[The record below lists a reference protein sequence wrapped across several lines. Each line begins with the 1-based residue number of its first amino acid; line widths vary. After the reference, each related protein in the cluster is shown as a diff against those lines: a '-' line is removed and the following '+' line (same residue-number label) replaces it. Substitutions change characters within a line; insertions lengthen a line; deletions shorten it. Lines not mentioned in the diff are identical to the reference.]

1 MWAYLLERKKMK
13 QIILNPVVVVSI
25 DDEGKIFIDMMF
37 ENVDTIGEAM
47 EDDGEF
53 REVTDEER
61 TFINEK
67 VLPFIPKEINL

>member
-1 MWAYLLERKKMK
+1 MK
-13 QIILNPVVVVSI
+13 QIILSPVVVVSI
-25 DDEGKIFIDMMF
+25 DDEGKISIDMMF
-37 ENVDTIGEAM
+37 ADSIGEVM

-53 REVTDEER
+53 REVTEEER

>member
-1 MWAYLLERKKMK
+1 MK

-37 ENVDTIGEAM
+37 ENIDTIGEVM

-53 REVTDEER
+53 REVTEEER

>member
-1 MWAYLLERKKMK
+1 MWTYLLERKTMK

-37 ENVDTIGEAM
+37 ENIDTIGEVI

-53 REVTDEER
+53 REVTEEER

>member
-1 MWAYLLERKKMK
+1 MK

-37 ENVDTIGEAM
+37 ENIDTIGEVI

-53 REVTDEER
+53 REVTEEER

>member
-1 MWAYLLERKKMK
+1 MWAYLLERKTMK